1 MNEGVGVGE
10 GTSRVRPRANKENE
24 EGASGPDDSAG
35 RGKEMVSF
43 SAQGGDWA
51 SQMLQ
56 SLKEDN
62 FRPPFT
68 LSSTVRP
75 YHRSL
80 DTSTATTPGV
90 GAGASPVLEAADLDV
105 TIGSMSSFAS
115 DFGRRRRRRR
125 EQLALEN
132 PAEGERQRK
141 DLERALQ
148 SLEEMQRENRE
159 RMRIVASYAPSTRVR
174 SPNEKSSSGSERRLL
189 HYFRT
194 QSAGSLPF
202 CKESRGRALKRL
214 MTSSA
219 MPEPN
224 MTTPMPLPRRQERIN
239 FSLCDTPSPPQHRRV
254 DHPSTK
260 ISETQTQA
268 TCENINSLRKE
279 HRSWASM
286 SRVIKFE
293 REPSEIVGK
302 SPSPPRANPS
312 PPLRTPVGNQGVGS
326 GSRDGPVNGRDG
338 FGHVQSALGAGGNRC
353 ASAVPGEGNVTRG
366 EPNDG
371 KQADKVKTPTP
382 GRGGRSTSPP
392 IIILTVDS
400 RRSMGEE
407 DARRLLSA
415 EPIKSP
421 EPLLRRTPPG
431 PTGRSAGNNPPKKQ
445 FAEAM
450 LRSSTMKE
458 LPSAATEGVI
468 KENSQPECKK
478 ARAAIPKS
486 SLPGAGAAA
495 PVVAIDKSRVEERH
509 EGQRQ
514 PGALNKR
521 PLVGKSRN
529 SVEAPSFTEVA
540 AKKSTS
546 VINRNSV
553 VVPTS
558 KQRKAKSG
566 NGTSK
571 ITVVVSGET
580 KTKTQPKPEP
590 RSAGAVRSPVAV
602 AGRTATASTRYRVT
616 GISTRAAPLR
626 RDDPATLDERG
637 VCRGKKSTSPPYSL
651 ETASSVSKQNSLRQ
665 IPRGRKSPSSFT
677 LITPLERESY
687 RPLGNDR
694 PIETPLRAVRRGPV
708 GEPYSPRRL
717 VPFCTECGKKHLSEK
732 VKFCAFCGHKREAV
746 AM

>member
-1 MNEGVGVGE
+1 MSEGVGVGE
-10 GTSRVRPRANKENE
+10 GTSRVRPGANKENE
-24 EGASGPDDSAG
+24 EGLSAPDDSAG
-35 RGKEMVSF
+35 RGREMGFF

-51 SQMLQ
+51 IQLVQ
-56 SLKEDN
+56 SLNDDT

-68 LSSTVRP
+68 LSGTVRP
-75 YHRSL
+75 HQYSL
-80 DTSTATTPGV
+80 DTSTATTPG
-90 GAGASPVLEAADLDV
+90 GRTGASPVLEAADLDV
-105 TIGSMSSFAS
+105 TLGSLSSFAS

-132 PAEGERQRK
+132 PAEGERQRQ

-148 SLEEMQRENRE
+148 NLEEMQRENRE
-159 RMRIVASYAPSTRVR
+159 RMRLVTSYAPSTRMR

-189 HYFRT
+189 NYFRT
-194 QSAGSLPF
+194 QSAGNLPF
-202 CKESRGRALKRL
+202 CKESRGHALKRL

-224 MTTPMPLPRRQERIN
+224 MTTPMPLPRRQEKTN
-239 FSLCDTPSPPQHRRV
+239 SFLCDTSSPPQHRFE
-254 DHPSTK
+254 DHPGKK
-260 ISETQTQA
+260 ISESQTQA
-268 TCENINSLRKE
+268 TFEDINSLKKE
-279 HRSWASM
+279 QRSRATM

-293 REPSEIVGK
+293 RGPSEIVGK
-302 SPSPPRANPS
+302 SPSPPRANSS
-312 PPLRTPVGNQGVGS
+312 PPLKTPVGNQGVGS
-326 GSRDGPVNGRDG
+326 GGRDGSVNGRDG
-338 FGHVQSALGAGGNRC
+338 AGHVQGALGAGWNRC
-353 ASAVPGEGNVTRG
+353 GSAVPGGEKFTRG
-366 EPNDG
+366 GPNG
-371 KQADKVKTPTP
+371 SKQVDKVKTPTP

-431 PTGRSAGNNPPKKQ
+431 STGRPPGNNPPKKP
-445 FAEAM
+445 FEAM

-458 LPSAATEGVI
+458 LPSAAREGVI
-468 KENSQPECKK
+468 RENSQPECKK
-478 ARAAIPKS
+478 TRAAIPKS

-495 PVVAIDKSRVEERH
+495 PVVAIEKSKVEDRH

-514 PGALNKR
+514 SGALNKR

-529 SVEAPSFTEVA
+529 NVEAPPSTEVA

-546 VINRNSV
+546 VISRNPV
-553 VVPTS
+553 VGPTS

-580 KTKTQPKPEP
+580 KTKTQSKPEP
-590 RSAGAVRSPVAV
+590 CSAGAVRGPFAV
-602 AGRTATASTRYRVT
+602 VGRTATGSTRYRVT

-637 VCRGKKSTSPPYSL
+637 VYRGTKSTSPQHSS
-651 ETASSVSKQNSLRQ
+651 ETASSISKQPSLRQ
-665 IPRGRKSPSSFT
+665 IPRGRKSPASFSH
-677 LITPLERESY
+677 ITPLERESY
-687 RPLGNDR
+687 RPLGKDL
-694 PIETPLRAVRRGPV
+694 PIDTPLRAVRRGPV
-708 GEPYSPRRL
+708 AEPYSPGRL

-746 AM
+746 TV